1 MERHSNKVNE
11 RVKSVRDA
19 TADGIY
25 VKYIYG
31 NCNFAFSLDQIARH
45 QQPDAR
51 KLLPVSIINCCSF
64 SSFFFIIFYVKKNYF
79 NWLIHQLIS
88 LAVKLK
94 KKEKKWKPCL

>member
-31 NCNFAFSLDQIARH
+31 NCNFAFSLYQIARH

-51 KLLPVSIINCCSF
+51 KLLPVSINCCSF
-64 SSFFFIIFYVKKNYF
+64 SAFFLIIFYVKK
-79 NWLIHQLIS
+79 
-88 LAVKLK
+88 KLF
-94 KKEKKWKPCL
+94 